1 MKKIFISY
9 ARTDKD
15 MARRV
20 FKRMKETEG
29 IEPWFD
35 EESLL
40 PGAKWRPEIRKAIRD
55 SDYFLALVSSKSNQ
69 GRGVRHSEL
78 GQALDILKEFPINAR
93 YLIPVRLN
101 DCKMPRDE
109 LEEISWV
116 DVFPNFDTGLEKL
129 IHGITGTTV
138 NNENISLD
146 TDMTKARD
154 LDFKYHYRVAIIDI
168 DKGIGGIDRLAIQ
181 LNSIQN
187 MFYFVSPSLSVPKGA
202 VENIGGIDNFATY
215 LLPNDLYK
223 KHGMLNVDLA
233 VMATNYP
240 LAFKEGSNVLYNYFS
255 GPSDVD
261 ERFMFISL
269 DQLYDFS
276 KEAGC
281 TFEQAII
288 NIIVGQLLVYFTNIG
303 YHEEICGCPMDFC
316 EIRRDIVQSL
326 KKRGFCDKCLG
337 QMKNIELTSALQRM
351 LAWNP

>member
-15 MARRV
+15 IARKIFERL
-20 FKRMKETEG
+20 KENEEL
-29 IEPWFD
+29 EPWFD

-55 SDYFLALVSSKSNQ
+55 SDYFLALVSSKSNE

-78 GQALDILKEFPINAR
+78 DQALDILKEFPINER

-116 DVFPNFDTGLEKL
+116 DAFPDFEAGINKL
-129 IHGITGTTV
+129 IRGMFPTTV
-138 NNENISLD
+138 ENEKISLVD
-146 TDMTKARD
+146 DKKEEKS
-154 LDFKYHYRVAIIDI
+154 DFQYHFRVAIIDI
-168 DKGIGGIDRLAIQ
+168 DKGIGGVDTLAVQ
-181 LNSIQN
+181 LNSVQN
-187 MFYFVSPSLSVPKGA
+187 FFYFVSPSLSVPEDSVTK
-202 VENIGGIDNFATY
+202 IDGIENFATY
-215 LLPNDLYK
+215 LLPSTLYK

-233 VMATNYP
+233 VMATTYP
-240 LAFKEGSNVLYNYFS
+240 LAFKEEGNILYNYFS

-261 ERFMFISL
+261 ERFLFISL
-269 DQLYDFS
+269 DQLYSFS

-288 NIIVGQLLVYFTNIG
+288 NIIVGQLLVYFTHIG
-303 YHEEICGCPMDFC
+303 YHAETRECPMDFC
-316 EIRRDIVQSL
+316 EIRHNIVKSL
-326 KKRGFCDKCLG
+326 KKRRFCEECLG
-337 QMKNIELTSALQRM
+337 QMEHGELKSALQSM
-351 LAWNP
+351 LTWSP

>member
-9 ARTDKD
+9 ARIDKD

-20 FKRMKETEG
+20 FERLQKTEG

-40 PGAKWRPEIRKAIRD
+40 PGAKWRPEIRKAIRE
-55 SDYFLALVSSKSNQ
+55 SDFFLALVSSNSNQ
-69 GRGVRHSEL
+69 SRGVRHSEL
-78 GQALDILKEFPINAR
+78 DQALDILKEFPINAR

-101 DCKMPRDE
+101 DCQMPRDE
-109 LEEISWV
+109 LDEISWV
-116 DVFPNFDTGLEKL
+116 DVFPNFDAGIHRL
-129 IHGITGTTV
+129 IRGISGTTV
-138 NNENISLD
+138 EKETSSSDSNISK
-146 TDMTKARD
+146 TKKQA
-154 LDFKYHYRVAIIDI
+154 FKYHYRVAIIDI
-168 DKGIGGIDRLAIQ
+168 DEGIGGIDALAVQ

-202 VENIGGIDNFATY
+202 VTNIGGIDNFATY
-215 LLPNDLYK
+215 LLPNTLYK

-240 LAFKEGSNVLYNYFS
+240 LAFKEGDNILYNYFS
-255 GPSDVD
+255 GKSDVD

-269 DQLYDFS
+269 DQLYVFS

-288 NIIVGQLLVYFTNIG
+288 NIIAGQLLDYFTNIG
-303 YHEEICGCPMDFC
+303 FHDETRGCPMDFC
-316 EIRRDIVQSL
+316 EIRHDIVKSL
-326 KKRGFCDKCLG
+326 KKQMFCKKCLR
-337 QMKNIELTSALQRM
+337 QMKNSELTSSLQKM
-351 LAWNP
+351 LAWIP

>member
-9 ARTDKD
+9 ARIDRD

-20 FKRMKETEG
+20 FECLETTEG
-29 IEPWFD
+29 IDPWFD

-40 PGAKWRPEIRKAIRD
+40 PGAKWRPEIRKAIRE
-55 SDYFLALVSSKSNQ
+55 SDYFLALVSSKSIQ

-78 GQALDILKEFPINAR
+78 DQALDILKEFPPSAR

-101 DCKMPRDE
+101 DCQMPRDE
-109 LEEISWV
+109 LEEINWV
-116 DVFPNFDTGLEKL
+116 DFFPDFEAGINRLIRGISDTTLK
-129 IHGITGTTV
+129 
-138 NNENISLD
+138 NNSLASD
-146 TDMTKARD
+146 ADETRNSS
-154 LDFKYHYRVAIIDI
+154 FEYHYRVAIIDI
-168 DKGIGGIDRLAIQ
+168 DKGIGGIEALAAQ

-187 MFYFVSPSLSVPKGA
+187 MFYFVSPIFPVPEGA
-202 VENIGGIDNFATY
+202 VTEIDGIDNFATY
-215 LLPNDLYK
+215 LLPSELYK

-233 VMATNYP
+233 FMATQYP
-240 LAFKEGSNVLYNYFS
+240 LSFKEGENILYNYFS

-269 DQLYDFS
+269 DQLYGFS
-276 KEAGC
+276 KEASC

-303 YHEEICGCPMDFC
+303 YHEKTMGCPMDFC
-316 EIRRDIVQSL
+316 EIRHNIVESL
-326 KKRGFCDKCLG
+326 KKRTFCKVCLDR
-337 QMKNIELTSALQRM
+337 MKNPKLKSALQKM